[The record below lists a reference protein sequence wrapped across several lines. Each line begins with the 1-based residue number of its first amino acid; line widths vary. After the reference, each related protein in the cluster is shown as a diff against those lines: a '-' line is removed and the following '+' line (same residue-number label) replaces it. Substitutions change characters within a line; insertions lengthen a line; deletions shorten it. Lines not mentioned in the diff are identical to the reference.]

1 MSLESVQ
8 QWWEE
13 TVTLLSDAH
22 LAPLTW
28 CMIDLNAPLA
38 SQETSFFGLAGAESP
53 NPQGIMAEQMLQS
66 LAWYVPSTMP
76 WCHHGSHETWTH
88 PRGHKL
94 RRDFLC
100 CSSSAFALCGST
112 WVDVHFDGGFGH
124 DDHFP
129 VVLHNT
135 GWLESVVRDQSI
147 RWDQLAFVDPIKC
160 RRFQDAVQSLPI
172 PTWDV
177 HIDCHAQ
184 LFETQLLSLAKQHFV
199 KTTRDRT
206 RPRLTES
213 TLNLIQF
220 KRSCLDYG
228 RCHDLMQDAEFRQE
242 LHAIE
247 KDVRKAVRQD
257 QRAFYAA
264 LVDQLASAG
273 QLHDAKTMYRLLS
286 RLGGRPP
293 KRSSIRAHP
302 LITADGQ
309 CQPTF
314 EAQQRLWMRQFAEVE
329 AGNIMSKSEFL
340 RLLPPALGVSPDV
353 FDINVIPTLA
363 EVRSQVHRLKR
374 GKAPGP
380 DQIPPDVLKAGAEPL
395 AKHLTTLI
403 VKTAANAR
411 EPGSWRGGRLV
422 PLHKGK
428 LPKTDPQGYRS
439 IFLNG
444 FVTKIYHSA
453 IRKHLVDAWS
463 SVLTHL
469 QLGGRKG
476 LGCDSAHHLVQAHL
490 AHGSIRKLPVGVVF
504 VDFRA
509 AFYSV
514 LRQCLFA
521 HPLDDTGF
529 LIAMARLGIHPDQV
543 QSMLQHASGEAA
555 ICNICPHALQL
566 LQDVLRSTYFQID
579 GIPEVATTNRGT
591 RPGDPIGDI
600 AFNLLMAVLMKEITA
615 EVQVNGRVWE
625 GDPVPVRDFSVSR
638 LPALNAWTELAYVDD
653 LAVLLRAVSNQ
664 QLADLTHAVLPA
676 IVQAAHKR
684 GLELTYG
691 SGKTEVLWH
700 LRGVGT
706 RAFKERLRDDQG
718 CLRVEVPTRSSAVS
732 VPVVLSYK
740 HLGTWIHNDA
750 KPMHAIWDRIAAA
763 RKAWGPLVRP
773 FFSKRSI
780 ALRTKVQVFES
791 LVMSRFMFNAHVWS
805 LVSPQALDE
814 WANAM
819 RPMLYALARPAL
831 RGLPP
836 FSFGIETLCG
846 LCHILPPADALHVAR
861 LRYLRRL
868 VVQCPNVLWNLL
880 TDVADHPGA
889 WISLLRDSFAWLTRF
904 SSARFGL
911 SADSDLG
918 DWLAFVAIDPRWKGR
933 IHRAASA
940 CRFYRNTHATTD
952 VWHAWLSSTFAQ
964 WGVDFSPAHAPDVEL
979 PWTCDLCAQSFP
991 NKVALSMH
999 AVKVHGYQTL
1009 VRHYAVDGRCPNC
1022 CRDYH
1027 NRARLCAH
1035 LRTAE
1040 VCLARIRASFP
1051 PLTKDALDHL
1061 NAADLEYAH
1070 AMKQQGW
1077 LATKAKNP
1085 VVRAFGPALPPPGS
1099 VDALCM
1105 FNKWVVRNGL
1115 DPQMPYEQLVRSC
1128 LRVDIIDEPDA
1139 PLPAAGDI
1147 GDLAFVMHSA
1157 HGVLHGDNG
1166 VFSMKGLAKLYA
1178 KLHIR
1183 TICFVHFYSGYRREG
1198 DLQHQIDRHEIQGV
1212 HQIFCLS
1219 IDFCLHGTV
1228 SDLTKACQKE
1238 FWTRQIQNGAV
1249 VGIGGGPPC
1258 ETFTAARMMDDGP
1271 PVLRTYDEPL
1281 GVPHNSP
1288 RQWRQVLLGT
1298 LLMQFILEMAVLCA
1312 RHGGCAFIEH
1322 PAFPIWA
1329 RHLRPVSIWSS
1340 QAVRWLKRLHCS
1352 SIVTF
1357 DQCIFACEARKP
1369 TTLLLVRLPHL
1380 RDFILQLGDHGRCA
1394 HPVGTHVTLRGRDQS
1409 GSFRTA
1415 IAKVYPPAMNAALAK
1430 AIIQFV
1436 QDTFEVGV
1444 CTEPLPLELEAL
1456 LSFDFVSRT
1465 VIQQDCILNHPSMLQ
1480 YSLMPNVVFGG
1491 RILVYTMGF
1500 LRLVYWHTLEIFKA
1514 YRHKVL
1520 SNFHGLWV
1528 PQYLTRGAAFISFM
1542 LTLDML
1548 AMMTVEPLFHCFG
1561 QGIATFQCNAWTD
1574 TMSLTYEILVT
1585 IGVFLYVMLIVEV
1598 GSISIKLSEYRVL
1611 CIHAVEQILL
1621 CLGVV
1626 FLVILTFAF
1635 AISGMDREVQ
1645 AITGTEWSDLGN
1657 RMNTL
1662 IRLAFGA
1669 MDLGALQN
1677 LADESPL
1684 LVLVILLFMM
1694 LVYSFFFNLLVSQFC
1709 GVYHS
1714 LAADI
1719 KGHARLARGEIII
1732 ETFKA
1737 VKLSRWQTFMTS
1749 LNLETRVDF
1758 EEGDIGLAG
1767 GIKTYEP
1774 ALAHP
1779 IAKDQIVR
1787 FGGQTDGKLPWPEK
1801 TADEKDNLER
1811 TVQKTIQKSLHKL
1824 LGGMKKSIGGAS
1836 TLSSDVN
1843 ADEKS
1848 SSHHSSGK
1856 GGDGDADD

>member
-8 QWWEE
+8 QWWDE
-13 TVTLLSDAH
+13 TVTLLGDAH

-38 SQETSFFGLAGAESP
+38 SQETAFFGLEGAESP
-53 NPQGIMAEQMLQS
+53 NPQGIIAEQMLQS

-76 WCHHGSHETWTH
+76 WCHHGSHATWTH

-147 RWDQLAFVDPIKC
+147 RWDQLAFVDPVKC

-199 KTTRDRT
+199 KTTKDRP

-228 RCHDLMQDAEFRQE
+228 RCHDLMQDANFRHE

-273 QLHDAKTMYRLLS
+273 QLHDAKTIYRLLS

-363 EVRSQVHRLKR
+363 EVRSQVYRLKR

-476 LGCDSAHHLVQAHL
+476 LGCDSAHHLVHAHL

-509 AFYSV
+509 AFYCV

-555 ICNICPHALQL
+555 ISNICPHALQL

-615 EVQVNGRVWE
+615 AVQVNGRVWE

-676 IVQAAHKR
+676 IVQAAHQR

-718 CLRVEVPTRSSAVS
+718 CLRVDVPTRSSAVS

-750 KPMHAIWDRIAAA
+750 KPMHAIRDRIAAA
-763 RKAWGPLVRP
+763 RRAWGPLVRP

-805 LVSPQALDE
+805 LVSPQALEE

-819 RPMLYALARPAL
+819 RPMLYALARPAF

-846 LCHILPPADALHVAR
+846 LCQILPPADALHVAR

-868 VVQCPNVLWNLL
+868 IVQCPNVLWNLL

-904 SSARFGL
+904 SSARLGL

-940 CRFYRNTHATTD
+940 CRSYRHTHATTD
-952 VWHAWLSSTFAQ
+952 VWHAWLRSTFAQ
-964 WGVDFSPAHAPDVEL
+964 WGVDFSPAHAPDVDL

-999 AVKVHGYQTL
+999 AVKVHGCQTL

-1077 LATKAKNP
+1077 LATKAKYP
-1085 VVRAFGPALPPPGS
+1085 VVRAFGPALPLPGS

-1115 DPQMPYEQLVRSC
+1115 DPQMPYEQLVGSC
-1128 LRVDIIDEPDA
+1128 LRADLVDEPEV

-1147 GDLAFVMHSA
+1147 GDLAFIMHSA

-1198 DLQHQIDRHEIQGV
+1198 DLRHQIDRHEIQGV

-1352 SIVTF
+1352 SVVTF

-1394 HPVGTHVTLRGRDQS
+1394 HPVGTHVTLRGRDDS

-1436 QDTFEVGV
+1436 QDTFEVGAS
-1444 CTEPLPLELEAL
+1444 TDPLPLELEAL
-1456 LSFDFVSRT
+1456 LSYNFVSRT
-1465 VIQQDCILNHPSMLQ
+1465 VVQQDCH
-1480 YSLMPNVVFGG
+1480 
-1491 RILVYTMGF
+1491 
-1500 LRLVYWHTLEIFKA
+1500 WTL
-1514 YRHKVL
+1514 
-1520 SNFHGLWV
+1520 
-1528 PQYLTRGAAFISFM
+1528 
-1542 LTLDML
+1542 
-1548 AMMTVEPLFHCFG
+1548 
-1561 QGIATFQCNAWTD
+1561 
-1574 TMSLTYEILVT
+1574 
-1585 IGVFLYVMLIVEV
+1585 
-1598 GSISIKLSEYRVL
+1598 
-1611 CIHAVEQILL
+1611 
-1621 CLGVV
+1621 
-1626 FLVILTFAF
+1626 
-1635 AISGMDREVQ
+1635 
-1645 AITGTEWSDLGN
+1645 
-1657 RMNTL
+1657 
-1662 IRLAFGA
+1662 
-1669 MDLGALQN
+1669 
-1677 LADESPL
+1677 
-1684 LVLVILLFMM
+1684 
-1694 LVYSFFFNLLVSQFC
+1694 
-1709 GVYHS
+1709 
-1714 LAADI
+1714 
-1719 KGHARLARGEIII
+1719 
-1732 ETFKA
+1732 
-1737 VKLSRWQTFMTS
+1737 
-1749 LNLETRVDF
+1749 
-1758 EEGDIGLAG
+1758 
-1767 GIKTYEP
+1767 
-1774 ALAHP
+1774 
-1779 IAKDQIVR
+1779 
-1787 FGGQTDGKLPWPEK
+1787 
-1801 TADEKDNLER
+1801 
-1811 TVQKTIQKSLHKL
+1811 
-1824 LGGMKKSIGGAS
+1824 
-1836 TLSSDVN
+1836 
-1843 ADEKS
+1843 
-1848 SSHHSSGK
+1848 
-1856 GGDGDADD
+1856 